1 MSELKVKI
9 GLECHCQM
17 TSLKTK
23 LFCRCPADYRGKPP
37 NTNVCPTCL
46 GLPGSLPYLN
56 RRAVEEAIK
65 VALALNCKI
74 NRRMVFYRKNYFY
87 PDLSKNFQ
95 ISQYDYP
102 LAVDGYVTINVG
114 GVDKVVRI
122 KRIHIEE
129 DPGRIV
135 YKGSI
140 ESSPYTLVDYNRM
153 GVALLEVVTEPD
165 METPS
170 EAKAF
175 LQELRSI
182 LEHLE
187 VSDGSLEGSMR
198 CDANISIEGGSRV
211 EIKNI
216 TSFKEV
222 ERALSYE
229 IIRQRNLLRRGVQVK
244 RETRHWDEVRRVTVA
259 LRAKEEEMDYRYFP
273 EPDLVPIEITD
284 EMIERIKAQLPE
296 LPAARRVRLVKQYGL
311 TEYEAR
317 VLTSDKHLADFFEK
331 LALIHGNPK
340 VDCNLVIN
348 ELLRL
353 LNEKNIGVRD
363 LKFTPL
369 EVSELLRMVDD
380 GTISW
385 KSAKYVLRR
394 MVETG
399 EHPRMIVETE
409 GIRRIAKVE
418 EIEKYVDMVF
428 ERCREDV
435 EEALKDPKV
444 IHRLVG
450 EVLKETKMLA
460 DPKITFQVVSKR
472 IEKLKTIRKWG
483 EVPP

>member
-296 LPAARRVRLVKQYGL
+296 LPAARRARLVKQYGL

-399 EHPRMIVETE
+399 EHPRKIVETE

-435 EEALKDPKV
+435 E
-444 IHRLVG
+444 
-450 EVLKETKMLA
+450 
-460 DPKITFQVVSKR
+460 
-472 IEKLKTIRKWG
+472 
-483 EVPP
+483 